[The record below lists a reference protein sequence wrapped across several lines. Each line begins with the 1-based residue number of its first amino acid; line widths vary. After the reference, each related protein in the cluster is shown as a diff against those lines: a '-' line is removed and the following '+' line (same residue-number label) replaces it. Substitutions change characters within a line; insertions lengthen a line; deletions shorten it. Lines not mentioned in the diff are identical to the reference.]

1 MNCTTIFKLKTVEIS
16 NNFLFSLDKCR
27 FIILLILVNLIT
39 NISKA
44 QVIKNDSIFINN
56 KLVGELINERNVD
69 TTLMLYN
76 TNLSNFV
83 SINCQLSYYKIYIDE
98 VLNKSQFNSILF
110 SVDSFFE
117 KKSST
122 RQQFKYQIEKRYKN
136 ANKLNIAG
144 SYLSAA
150 GKLKNLKATILLASI
165 ASSTAVVALTPNYI
179 VGLGLFATGGIIS
192 IILEYKS
199 NRLLVKAGDLMLCN

>member
-1 MNCTTIFKLKTVEIS
+1 
-16 NNFLFSLDKCR
+16 
-27 FIILLILVNLIT
+27 
-39 NISKA
+39 
-44 QVIKNDSIFINN
+44 
-56 KLVGELINERNVD
+56 
-69 TTLMLYN
+69 MLYN

-199 NRLLVKAGDLMLCN
+199 NRLLVKAGDLMLGN

>member
-1 MNCTTIFKLKTVEIS
+1 
-16 NNFLFSLDKCR
+16 
-27 FIILLILVNLIT
+27 
-39 NISKA
+39 
-44 QVIKNDSIFINN
+44 
-56 KLVGELINERNVD
+56 
-69 TTLMLYN
+69 
-76 TNLSNFV
+76 LSNFV

>member
-1 MNCTTIFKLKTVEIS
+1 MV
-16 NNFLFSLDKCR
+16 
-27 FIILLILVNLIT
+27 
-39 NISKA
+39 
-44 QVIKNDSIFINN
+44 
-56 KLVGELINERNVD
+56 
-69 TTLMLYN
+69 YN

-199 NRLLVKAGDLMLCN
+199 NRLLVKAGDLMLGN

>member
-1 MNCTTIFKLKTVEIS
+1 
-16 NNFLFSLDKCR
+16 
-27 FIILLILVNLIT
+27 
-39 NISKA
+39 
-44 QVIKNDSIFINN
+44 
-56 KLVGELINERNVD
+56 
-69 TTLMLYN
+69 MLYN

-98 VLNKSQFNSILF
+98 VFNKSQFNSILF